1 MLAPLRKFFVLLLML
16 KFNHF
21 DRQFSKLYNF

>member
-1 MLAPLRKFFVLLLML
+1 MLAPLRKFFVLLSMP